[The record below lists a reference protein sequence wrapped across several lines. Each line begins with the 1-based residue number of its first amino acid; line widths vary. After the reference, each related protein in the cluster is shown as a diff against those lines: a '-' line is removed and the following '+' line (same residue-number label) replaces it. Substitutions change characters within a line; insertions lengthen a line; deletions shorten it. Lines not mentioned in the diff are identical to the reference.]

1 MSRRGQRLPGRT
13 HTAPPRGAPYGSD
26 RSLLS
31 VSATSGHKAANRET
45 ALMTRR
51 RRWRVRPRRAHRHA
65 GPPQAPPRTL
75 TAAGGQR
82 GCTEGPV
89 GHPGASHGRQRE
101 RAQGQRSGA
110 FRATVSLVQLKYNPS
125 PQTDGA
131 TVATVPRPLMEPL
144 GLCAPG
150 RTWHLQGS
158 QRSGRA
164 RVAGDLRRR
173 DKTGTCLGG
182 CRGTRSR
189 CTVQGA
195 GHEWWWR
202 LSGHG
207 AGLPRWGR
215 RAGDASPRPARD
227 VPGCWRCGWACRRTA
242 R

>member
-1 MSRRGQRLPGRT
+1 MCAATPGP
-13 HTAPPRGAPYGSD
+13 PPRGAAPGAAQDTDGSG
-26 RSLLS
+26 RPAR
-31 VSATSGHKAANRET
+31 VHGRARG
-45 ALMTRR
+45 TR
-51 RRWRVRPRRAHRHA
+51 A
-65 GPPQAPPRTL
+65 
-75 TAAGGQR
+75 
-82 GCTEGPV
+82 

-110 FRATVSLVQLKYNPS
+110 FHATVSLVQLKYNPS

-131 TVATVPRPLMEPL
+131 TVTTVHRPLMEPL

-173 DKTGTCLGG
+173 DKTGTRLGG